1 MLGGTGAGKEKKIE
15 TAETQTM
22 QEQVVSV
29 KNYTGKGLYNIN
41 MHVHKGEIV
50 GISGLVGS
58 GQTELLNL
66 LFDSRKYQGKEK
78 KGVLL
83 NASVSYVSGDRAKEG
98 VFHLWDIFDNT
109 IIGNLDQVKKGL
121 FLDKKKSE
129 ELAQTW
135 YLRQKEFIVRLCH

>member
-1 MLGGTGAGKEKKIE
+1 
-15 TAETQTM
+15 M

-78 KGVLL
+78 KE
-83 NASVSYVSGDRAKEG
+83 Y
-98 VFHLWDIFDNT
+98 
-109 IIGNLDQVKKGL
+109 
-121 FLDKKKSE
+121 
-129 ELAQTW
+129 
-135 YLRQKEFIVRLCH
+135 C